1 MSEKQTLM
9 GSRPNPILTAE
20 SKRLF
25 LNCGHDGELGCVW
38 VGGVVVFFF
47 FLKYYSL
54 KIHITLYKNKK
65 YMLLSKKCGSFL
77 KKTNHTSHPNT
88 IESLPQLYLF
98 WFFIFIF

>member
-47 FLKYYSL
+47 LKYHFF
-54 KIHITLYKNKK
+54 KAHTTLYKNKK
-65 YMLLSKKCGSFL
+65 IYAS
-77 KKTNHTSHPNT
+77 
-88 IESLPQLYLF
+88 
-98 WFFIFIF
+98 